1 MTTTSASNDL
11 AINGGKPARTTPWP
25 ARHLFGEEEKQA
37 AVALFDKAIATGG
50 VIGYNGEDEEAYC
63 REFAAFQGGGFADG
77 VNSGTTA
84 LFVALL
90 ALRIEPFTEVIT
102 PPITD
107 PGGAM
112 PVALLNCIP
121 VPADCAPGSYNAG
134 AEQIAARITP
144 RTSAIISA
152 HITGHP
158 SDLDAIAALAKKHN
172 IPLIEDCAQA
182 HGALYKN
189 RPVGTIGDIA
199 AFSTMS
205 GKHHCTGPQGG
216 VVFTKNEEL
225 AKVVRRASDR
235 GKTFYLPNAAGNVIA
250 SLNLNSND
258 LAAAIGRVQLK
269 KLPGILAARRRSAT
283 LLAAGCEK
291 LRGIRLNTGLPG
303 TESAYWFLIIRIDP
317 AKFTVDKATIVKA
330 LQAEGLPVGGGYY
343 HAPTQHPWV
352 VERQVF
358 GTSGMPWTA
367 PQYKGNPDQAYP
379 LPNAKATDDVH
390 FNLGFHERVGETE
403 VNDTLNAF
411 RKVEAAYGK

>member
-1 MTTTSASNDL
+1 MTATTAQEL
-11 AINGGKPARTTPWP
+11 AINGGKPVRTAAWP

-37 AVALFDKAIATGG
+37 AVALFDKAIQTGG

-63 REFAAFQGGGFADG
+63 KEFAAYLGGGFADG

-90 ALRIEPFTEVIT
+90 ALRLEPFTEVIT

-112 PVALLNCIP
+112 PVAMLNCIP

-144 RTSAIISA
+144 RTSAIITA
-152 HITGHP
+152 HISGHP
-158 SDLDAIAALAKKHN
+158 SDLDAIAALAKKHKL
-172 IPLIEDCAQA
+172 PLIEDCAQS
-182 HGALYKN
+182 HGALYKGKFA
-189 RPVGTIGDIA
+189 GTIGDIA

-216 VVFTKNEEL
+216 VVFTKNEAL

-235 GKTFYLPNAAGNVIA
+235 GKPFHLNNAAGNVIA

-269 KLPGILAARRRSAT
+269 KLPGILAGRRKAAR
-283 LLAAGCEK
+283 LLADGCQK
-291 LRGIRLNTGLPG
+291 IRGIKLNTGLPD
-303 TESAYWFLIIRIDP
+303 TESAYWFLTFRIDLSQ
-317 AKFTVDKATIVKA
+317 FTVDKNTIVKA
-330 LQAEGLPVGGGYY
+330 LNAEGIPMGGSYY
-343 HAPTQHPWV
+343 HAPSEHPWF
-352 VERQVF
+352 VERNVF
-358 GTSGMPWTA
+358 GTSGLPWSS
-367 PQYKGNPDQAYP
+367 PSYKGDAKAVYP
-379 LPNAKATDDVH
+379 LPNARATDDAH
-390 FNLGFHERVGETE
+390 ITMSFHERVGELE
-403 VNDTLNAF
+403 VADALAAMK
-411 RKVEAAYGK
+411 KVTTAYAK